1 MTIQPTP
8 STSPRLSP
16 YLPVTPGPAPQS
28 GGDGFSPS
36 RAVAGGILT
45 FMGRRIPTTVP
56 EIGPDR
62 VQHLKNTLQP
72 GDVILTCDCSFP
84 GWARMEFWTVRSN
97 YTHAAYYAGDG
108 KIYEAV
114 GGGVQEAKLDD
125 FFEGRLK
132 VALIRPPYKDPASDV
147 KAATAFCQAQVGKAY
162 DSVFSTDDDKEFYCS
177 ELVYKALKSMP
188 NPIDSPSRQ
197 LLGRAAVAPDAFF
210 GIQGAKVVHD
220 DGSDYWKNKL
230 GHWPLAATAVAGA
243 VAGSQIGGLAGAGV
257 GFATG
262 LLGSILVGNY
272 VQTGHALPS
281 LTDK

>member
-1 MTIQPTP
+1 MIQPT
-8 STSPRLSP
+8 SP
-16 YLPVTPGPAPQS
+16 YTPRILPGLPSAPALKPQS
-28 GGDGFSPS
+28 AGDGFSPTK
-36 RAVAGGILT
+36 AVAGGILT

-56 EIGPDR
+56 EISKER
-62 VQHLKNTLQP
+62 AQHLKDTLQP
-72 GDVILTCDCSFP
+72 GDVILTCDCAYP

-97 YTHAAYYAGDG
+97 YTHAAYYGGDG

-132 VALIRPPYKDPASDV
+132 VALVRPPYQSPEDV
-147 KAATAFCQAQVGKAY
+147 KAATAFCQAQVGKPY
-162 DSVFSTDDDKEFYCS
+162 DNIFSTADDSEFYCS

-197 LLGRAAVAPDAFF
+197 LLGRAAVAPDAFL
-210 GIQGAKVVHD
+210 GIPGAKTVHD
-220 DGSDYWKNKL
+220 DGSGYWKNKA
-230 GHWPLAATAVAGA
+230 GHWPLAATAIAGA

-257 GFATG
+257 GFAAG
-262 LLGSILVGNY
+262 LLGSIMVGNY